1 MLWHYSETNGLFS
14 NRVVMLVLFSGKKLF
29 MPKNQ
34 AKIRFFHWFVTIPFF
49 YWSTNEITTYWKR
62 NLYIIIAT
70 KLVAFDGLI
79 SRKNGSYL
87 VAKKQQKQIVKSIQ
101 KALFFSLNL
110 IDMVLETYDTPPLP
124 LPSPKKPTNL
134 FIIIKHAFETATKGC
149 CWPFLKATAFNWAL
163 FKKPLIVVEWMS
175 LWVKHLHLSPS
186 DWSVTIITN
195 NIDDCKKSC
204 CTNRT

>member
-1 MLWHYSETNGLFS
+1 MHF
-14 NRVVMLVLFSGKKLF
+14 
-29 MPKNQ
+29 
-34 AKIRFFHWFVTIPFF
+34 I

-70 KLVAFDGLI
+70 KLVAFDWLI

-87 VAKKQQKQIVKSIQ
+87 VAKNQQKQIVNSIQ
-101 KALFFSLNL
+101 KALFFSLKIWL
-110 IDMVLETYDTPPLP
+110 TWYWKPMIRPLP
-124 LPSPKKPTNL
+124 PPGPPKKPTNL

-149 CWPFLKATAFNWAL
+149 CWPFLKATAFYRAL

-195 NIDDCKKSC
+195 NIDDCKKIIAQ
-204 CTNRT
+204 